1 MIPSSRALARWWL
14 AVLLG
19 LAAAGAA
26 HAGGKDRLQAF
37 LSGVESLQ
45 ARFEQSV
52 FDASQGQARRL
63 EGILYLQRPGKFR
76 WDYTEPKG
84 QLVLADGKTLWL
96 VEEDLKQAYHKSQA
110 DALRGTPALLLTEQL
125 KLEDHFE
132 IADLGAAQELEWVE
146 LAPRDPESQFTRV
159 LLAFGG
165 NELRR
170 MELADKF
177 AQVTRFSFSDIR
189 RNPRLDPKLFVY
201 VPPRGTQL
209 FEH

>member
-1 MIPSSRALARWWL
+1 MQLSRWFLL
-14 AVLLG
+14 IVLG
-19 LAAAGAA
+19 LAAGVAS
-26 HAGGKDRLQAF
+26 AGGKDRLQAF

-45 ARFEQSV
+45 ARFDQSV
-52 FDASQGQARRL
+52 FDTSQGQTRRL
-63 EGILYLQRPGKFR
+63 EGVFYLQRPGKFR

-84 QLVLADGKTLWL
+84 QIVLADGKTVWL
-96 VEEDLKQAYHKSQA
+96 VEEDLKQAYQKPQS

-132 IADLGAAQELEWVE
+132 IADLGPSQDLEWVE
-146 LAPRDPESQFTRV
+146 LVPRDPESQFTRI
-159 LLAFGG
+159 LLAFKDS
-165 NELRR
+165 ELRR

-177 AQVTRFSFSDIR
+177 AQVTRFGFSDIK

-201 VPPRGTQL
+201 TPPRGTQL

>member
-1 MIPSSRALARWWL
+1 MYPMHRGLGRWCL
-14 AVLLG
+14 LLLLG
-19 LAAAGAA
+19 LTAGSAG
-26 HAGGKDRLQAF
+26 AGGKDRLEAF

-45 ARFEQSV
+45 ARFDQSV
-52 FDASQGQARRL
+52 FDTSQGQTRRL
-63 EGILYLQRPGKFR
+63 EGLFYLQRPGKFR

-84 QLVLADGKTLWL
+84 QLVLADGKTVWL
-96 VEEDLKQAYHKSQA
+96 VEEDLKQAYQKSQS
-110 DALRGTPALLLTEQL
+110 DALRGTPALLLTEEL
-125 KLEDHFE
+125 KLDDHFE
-132 IADLGAAQELEWVE
+132 IADLGTGQDLEWVE
-146 LAPRDPESQFTRV
+146 LIPRDPESQFTRI
-159 LLAFGG
+159 LLAFNG

-177 AQVTRFSFSDIR
+177 AQVTRFAFSDIR

>member
-1 MIPSSRALARWWL
+1 MSRTQMQLRRWFL
-14 AVLLG
+14 LIVLG
-19 LAAAGAA
+19 LAAGVAS
-26 HAGGKDRLQAF
+26 AGGKDRLQAF

-45 ARFEQSV
+45 ARFDQSV
-52 FDASQGQARRL
+52 FDTSQGQTRRL
-63 EGILYLQRPGKFR
+63 EGIFYLQRPGKFR

-84 QLVLADGKTLWL
+84 QIVLADGKTVWL
-96 VEEDLKQAYHKSQA
+96 VEEDLKQAYQKPQS

-132 IADLGAAQELEWVE
+132 IADLGPSQDLEWVE
-146 LAPRDPESQFTRV
+146 LVPRDPESQFTRI
-159 LLAFGG
+159 LLAFKD

-177 AQVTRFSFSDIR
+177 AQVTRFGFSDIN

-201 VPPRGTQL
+201 TPPRGTQL

>member
-1 MIPSSRALARWWL
+1 MSRTQMQLSRWFL
-14 AVLLG
+14 LIVLG
-19 LAAAGAA
+19 LAAGVAS
-26 HAGGKDRLQAF
+26 AGGKDRLQAF

-45 ARFEQSV
+45 ARFDQSV
-52 FDASQGQARRL
+52 FDTSQGQTRRL
-63 EGILYLQRPGKFR
+63 EGIFYLQRPGKFR

-84 QLVLADGKTLWL
+84 QIVLADGKTVWL
-96 VEEDLKQAYHKSQA
+96 VEEDLKQAYQKPQS

-132 IADLGAAQELEWVE
+132 IADLGPSQDLEWVE
-146 LAPRDPESQFTRV
+146 LVPRDPESQFTRI
-159 LLAFGG
+159 LLAFKD

-177 AQVTRFSFSDIR
+177 AQVTRFGFSDIK
-189 RNPRLDPKLFVY
+189 RNPRLDSKLFVY
-201 VPPRGTQL
+201 TPPRGTQL

>member
-1 MIPSSRALARWWL
+1 MSRTQMQRSRWFL
-14 AVLLG
+14 LIVLG
-19 LAAAGAA
+19 LAAGVAS
-26 HAGGKDRLQAF
+26 AGGKDRLQAF

-45 ARFEQSV
+45 ARFDQSV
-52 FDASQGQARRL
+52 FDTSQGQTRRL
-63 EGILYLQRPGKFR
+63 EGVFYLQRPGKFR

-84 QLVLADGKTLWL
+84 QIVLADGKTVWL
-96 VEEDLKQAYHKSQA
+96 VEEDLKQAYQKPQS

-132 IADLGAAQELEWVE
+132 IADLGPSQDLEWVE
-146 LAPRDPESQFTRV
+146 LVPRDPESQFTRI
-159 LLAFGG
+159 LLAFKD

-177 AQVTRFSFSDIR
+177 AQVTRFGFSDIK
-189 RNPRLDPKLFVY
+189 RNPRLDSKLFVY
-201 VPPRGTQL
+201 TPPRGTQL

>member
-1 MIPSSRALARWWL
+1 MSRTQMQLSRWFL
-14 AVLLG
+14 LIVLG
-19 LAAAGAA
+19 LAAGVAS
-26 HAGGKDRLQAF
+26 AGGKDRLQAF

-45 ARFEQSV
+45 ARFDQSV
-52 FDASQGQARRL
+52 FDTSQGQTRRL
-63 EGILYLQRPGKFR
+63 EGVFYLQRPGKFR

-84 QLVLADGKTLWL
+84 QIVLADGKTVWL
-96 VEEDLKQAYHKSQA
+96 VEEDLKQAYQKPQS

-125 KLEDHFE
+125 KLEDHFD
-132 IADLGAAQELEWVE
+132 IADLGPSQDLEWVE
-146 LAPRDPESQFTRV
+146 LVPRDPESQFTRI
-159 LLAFGG
+159 LLAFKD

-177 AQVTRFSFSDIR
+177 AQVTRFGFSDIK

-201 VPPRGTQL
+201 TPPRGTQL

>member
-1 MIPSSRALARWWL
+1 MSRTQMQLSRWFL
-14 AVLLG
+14 LIVLG
-19 LAAAGAA
+19 LAAGVAS
-26 HAGGKDRLQAF
+26 AGGKDRLQAF

-45 ARFEQSV
+45 ARFDQSV
-52 FDASQGQARRL
+52 FDTSQGQTRRL
-63 EGILYLQRPGKFR
+63 EGIFYLQRPGKFR

-84 QLVLADGKTLWL
+84 QIVLADGKTVWL
-96 VEEDLKQAYHKSQA
+96 VEEDLKQAYQKPQS

-132 IADLGAAQELEWVE
+132 IADLGPSQDLEWVE
-146 LAPRDPESQFTRV
+146 LVPRDPESQFTRI
-159 LLAFGG
+159 LLAFKD

-177 AQVTRFSFSDIR
+177 AQVTRFGFSDIK
-189 RNPRLDPKLFVY
+189 RNPRLDSKLYVY
-201 VPPRGTQL
+201 TPPRGTQL

>member
-1 MIPSSRALARWWL
+1 MSRTQMQLSRWFL
-14 AVLLG
+14 LIVLG
-19 LAAAGAA
+19 LAAGVAS
-26 HAGGKDRLQAF
+26 AGGKDRLQAF

-45 ARFEQSV
+45 ARFDQSV
-52 FDASQGQARRL
+52 FDTSQGQTRRL
-63 EGILYLQRPGKFR
+63 EGVFYLQRPGKFR

-84 QLVLADGKTLWL
+84 QIVLADGKTVWL
-96 VEEDLKQAYHKSQA
+96 VEEDLKQAYQKPQS

-132 IADLGAAQELEWVE
+132 IADLGPSQDLEWVE
-146 LAPRDPESQFTRV
+146 LVPRDPESQFTRI
-159 LLAFGG
+159 LLAFKD

-177 AQVTRFSFSDIR
+177 AQVTRFGFSDIN

-201 VPPRGTQL
+201 TPPRGTQL

>member
-1 MIPSSRALARWWL
+1 MSRTQMQLSRWFL
-14 AVLLG
+14 LIVLG
-19 LAAAGAA
+19 LAAGVAS
-26 HAGGKDRLQAF
+26 AGGKDRLQAF

-45 ARFEQSV
+45 ARFDQSV
-52 FDASQGQARRL
+52 FDTSQGQTRRL
-63 EGILYLQRPGKFR
+63 EGVFYLQRPGKFR

-84 QLVLADGKTLWL
+84 QIVLADGKTVWL
-96 VEEDLKQAYHKSQA
+96 VEEDLKQAYQKPQS

-132 IADLGAAQELEWVE
+132 IADLGPSQDLEWVE
-146 LAPRDPESQFTRV
+146 LVPRDPESQFTRI
-159 LLAFGG
+159 LLAFKDS
-165 NELRR
+165 ELRR

-177 AQVTRFSFSDIR
+177 AQVTRFGFSDIK

-201 VPPRGTQL
+201 TPPRGTQL

>member
-1 MIPSSRALARWWL
+1 MQLSRWFLL
-14 AVLLG
+14 IVLG
-19 LAAAGAA
+19 LAAGVAS
-26 HAGGKDRLQAF
+26 AGGKDRLQAF

-45 ARFEQSV
+45 ARFDQSV
-52 FDASQGQARRL
+52 FDTSQGQTRRL
-63 EGILYLQRPGKFR
+63 EGIFYLQRPGKFR

-84 QLVLADGKTLWL
+84 QIVLADGKTVWL
-96 VEEDLKQAYHKSQA
+96 VEEDLKQAYQKPQS

-132 IADLGAAQELEWVE
+132 IADLGPSQDLEWVE
-146 LAPRDPESQFTRV
+146 LVPRDPESQFTRI
-159 LLAFGG
+159 LLAFKD

-177 AQVTRFSFSDIR
+177 AQVTRFGFSDIN

-201 VPPRGTQL
+201 TPPRGTQL

>member
-1 MIPSSRALARWWL
+1 MYPMHRGLGRWCL
-14 AVLLG
+14 LLLLG
-19 LAAAGAA
+19 LTAGSAG
-26 HAGGKDRLQAF
+26 AGGKDRLEAF

-45 ARFEQSV
+45 ARFDQSV
-52 FDASQGQARRL
+52 FDTSQGQTRRL
-63 EGILYLQRPGKFR
+63 EGVFYLQRPGKFR

-84 QLVLADGKTLWL
+84 QLVLADGKTVWL
-96 VEEDLKQAYHKSQA
+96 VEEDLKQAYQKSQS
-110 DALRGTPALLLTEQL
+110 DALRGTPALLLTEEL
-125 KLEDHFE
+125 KLDDHFE
-132 IADLGAAQELEWVE
+132 IADLGTGQDLEWVE
-146 LAPRDPESQFTRV
+146 LIPRDPESQFTRI
-159 LLAFGG
+159 LLAFNG

-177 AQVTRFSFSDIR
+177 AQVTRFAFSDIR

>member
-1 MIPSSRALARWWL
+1 VFKFHNGFGRWCLLFFLWL
-14 AVLLG
+14 
-19 LAAAGAA
+19 AAGAA
-26 HAGGKDRLQAF
+26 SAGGKERLQAF

-52 FDASQGQARRL
+52 FDTSQGQTRRL
-63 EGILYLQRPGKFR
+63 EGIFYLQRPGKFR

-84 QLVLADGKTLWL
+84 QLVLADGRSVWL
-96 VEEDLKQAYHKSQA
+96 VEDDLHQAYQKPQA

-132 IADLGAAQELEWVE
+132 IADLGAGQGLEWVE
-146 LAPRDPESQFTRV
+146 LTPRDPESQFARI
-159 LLAFGG
+159 LLAFKGS
-165 NELRR
+165 ELRR

-177 AQVTRFSFSDIR
+177 AQVTRFSFSDIQ

>member
-1 MIPSSRALARWWL
+1 MSRTQMQLSRWFL
-14 AVLLG
+14 LIVLG
-19 LAAAGAA
+19 LAAGVAS
-26 HAGGKDRLQAF
+26 AGGKDRLQAF

-45 ARFEQSV
+45 ARFDQSV
-52 FDASQGQARRL
+52 FDTSQGQTRRL
-63 EGILYLQRPGKFR
+63 EGIFYLQRPGKFR

-84 QLVLADGKTLWL
+84 QIVLADGKTVWL
-96 VEEDLKQAYHKSQA
+96 VEEDLKQAYQKPQS

-132 IADLGAAQELEWVE
+132 IADLGPSQDLEWVE
-146 LAPRDPESQFTRV
+146 LVPRDPESQFTRI
-159 LLAFGG
+159 LLAFKD

-177 AQVTRFSFSDIR
+177 AQVTRFGFSDIK

-201 VPPRGTQL
+201 TPPRGTQL